1 MTTRWPVEEV
11 EALAGDARGLSA
23 ARLAAV
29 PAKWSAVGCDLEA
42 TWGLFIGA
50 AGEPYQTA
58 VEFSDVTA
66 RCTCPSRKYPCK
78 HALALL
84 LLWAGGHV
92 PEGPGRPGFVAAWM
106 ARRAAQAGEAAS
118 AAKPAREADA
128 DPPGTPPRRPRA
140 AGVADDVPP
149 AEASPP
155 DPARDKRAAE
165 RMARMIGG
173 LVEFERWT
181 GDCLRGGLTAPSLA
195 SYRTWD
201 VVAARLV
208 DAQAPSMANRVRRV
222 GSLVGVGAMWHERVL
237 GELAVMQ
244 LLSAAGRR
252 LAHLDGDLADSVRAA
267 LGWTVR
273 QADVLAVAPEAGE
286 WEVLGRS
293 DMLEDRIVVR
303 RTWLRMVSCPT
314 QWALVLSFAA
324 YGQSL
329 SDTPQPGDRVHAD
342 VHRYPGRRELRSLI
356 GQIASHD
363 VASNP
368 GLSKA
373 VASHAVASNAV
384 ASNAAP
390 VTTSLAGACDE
401 VGGALAAVPWL
412 ERWPICVFAAPTL
425 VGGRWWLGDHT
436 GSLPL
441 SGVAAPVTL
450 LAATSGRAAPI
461 VCEWT
466 ADGLVP
472 LSIHADGRLID
483 IGPRGGFHER
493 RWDRAS

>member
-1 MTTRWPVEEV
+1 MTTRWPIEEV

-29 PAKWSAVGCDLEA
+29 PAKWSAAGCDLEV

-106 ARRAAQAGEAAS
+106 ARRAAKTGETAS
-118 AAKPAREADA
+118 AASPAREADA

-140 AGVADDVPP
+140 AGVTDELPP
-149 AEASPP
+149 PTAPP
-155 DPARDKRAAE
+155 SNPARDKRAAE

-252 LAHLDGDLADSVRAA
+252 LAHLDDDLADSVRAA

-293 DMLEDRIVVR
+293 DVLEDRIVVR
-303 RTWLRMVSCPT
+303 RTWLRMVSSPT

-324 YGQSL
+324 YGQSFTE
-329 SDTPQPGDRVHAD
+329 SPQPGDRLHAD

-356 GQIASHD
+356 GE
-363 VASNP
+363 VAAH
-368 GLSKA
+368 G
-373 VASHAVASNAV
+373 VARHE
-384 ASNAAP
+384 AP
-390 VTTSLAGACDE
+390 ATTSLAGGCDE

-412 ERWPICVFAAPTL
+412 ERWPICVLAAPTL

-436 GSLPL
+436 GSLPIA
-441 SGVAAPVTL
+441 GVAAPVTL
-450 LAATSGRAAPI
+450 IAASAGRAAPI

-472 LSIHADGRLID
+472 LSVYADGRLID

>member
-1 MTTRWPVEEV
+1 MTTRWPIEEV

-29 PAKWSAVGCDLEA
+29 PAKWSAAGCDVEV

-58 VEFSDVTA
+58 VEFSEVTT

-92 PEGPGRPGFVAAWM
+92 PEGPGRPGFVATWM
-106 ARRAAQAGEAAS
+106 ARRAAKAGAAAS
-118 AAKPAREADA
+118 AVAPAREADA

-140 AGVADDVPP
+140 AGQPDDLPP
-149 AEASPP
+149 PTPP
-155 DPARDKRAAE
+155 PSDPARDKRAAE

-244 LLSAAGRR
+244 LLSTAGRR
-252 LAHLDGDLADSVRAA
+252 LAHLDDDLADSVRAA

-293 DMLEDRIVVR
+293 DVLEDRIVVR
-303 RTWLRMVSCPT
+303 RIWLRMVSSPTLSSPTLSLPT
-314 QWALVLSFAA
+314 QWALILSFAA

-329 SDTPQPGDRVHAD
+329 TETPLPGDRLQAEI
-342 VHRYPGRRELRSLI
+342 HRYPGRRELRSLI
-356 GQIASHD
+356 GQVTS
-363 VASNP
+363 P
-368 GLSKA
+368 A
-373 VASHAVASNAV
+373 VASHVA
-384 ASNAAP
+384 P
-390 VTTSLAGACDE
+390 TTTSLAGACDE
-401 VGGALAAVPWL
+401 VGEALAVVPWL
-412 ERWPICVFAAPTL
+412 ERWPICVSAAPTL
-425 VGGRWWLGDHT
+425 VGGRWWLADHT

-441 SGVAAPVTL
+441 AGVAAPVAL
-450 LAATSGRAAPI
+450 LAASAGRATPI

-472 LSIHADGRLID
+472 LGVYVDGRMID